1 MGRYLPDGAI
11 EFLGRKDEQVKIRGH
26 RIEPGEI
33 DAILRQHP
41 DVNDVLT
48 LAREDTPGDKRLVA
62 YVVARS
68 PSASAADLRA
78 FLKRRIPNYMI
89 PAHMVLLQRLPFTTN
104 GKVDRAR
111 LPSPALEPGR
121 PTRHFPT
128 PGDLL
133 EYQLQQI
140 WEDVL
145 GVRPVSVTD
154 DFFELGGHS
163 LLAVRLLMAIEA
175 TTGRS
180 VPLASLFEGATVQRV
195 ARILR
200 EESAGTSVP
209 VTTFHKDGS
218 RPPFFF
224 LHGDYTGGGFYCGNL
239 ARCLGSD
246 QPFHAL
252 HAHGLDGRG
261 IPETIEAMAADHLAT
276 MLAIQ
281 PHGPYRIGGY
291 CNGGLIAFE
300 IARRLQAAGEQVALL
315 AVFDADARNAQFAI
329 RLMCWLLHRLAAVG
343 GLTSQEARACF
354 IRARRYTVA
363 LGQRVHRSRVRLG
376 RLCRRE
382 GDAWMKL
389 TTMIRNCFSGPKARS
404 THSFHEIYDRAV
416 AAYVPGVYSGRV
428 ILFRTNSDEGLPRDL
443 WWGLVAAGVEI
454 HDIPGDHATSITR
467 HIQILGEELRA
478 CLQNS

>member
-1 MGRYLPDGAI
+1 
-11 EFLGRKDEQVKIRGH
+11 
-26 RIEPGEI
+26 
-33 DAILRQHP
+33 
-41 DVNDVLT
+41 
-48 LAREDTPGDKRLVA
+48 
-62 YVVARS
+62 
-68 PSASAADLRA
+68 
-78 FLKRRIPNYMI
+78 
-89 PAHMVLLQRLPFTTN
+89 
-104 GKVDRAR
+104 
-111 LPSPALEPGR
+111 
-121 PTRHFPT
+121 
-128 PGDLL
+128 
-133 EYQLQQI
+133 
-140 WEDVL
+140 
-145 GVRPVSVTD
+145 
-154 DFFELGGHS
+154 
-163 LLAVRLLMAIEA
+163 
-175 TTGRS
+175 
-180 VPLASLFEGATVQRV
+180 
-195 ARILR
+195 
-200 EESAGTSVP
+200 
-209 VTTFHKDGS
+209 
-218 RPPFFF
+218 
-224 LHGDYTGGGFYCGNL
+224 
-239 ARCLGSD
+239 
-246 QPFHAL
+246 
-252 HAHGLDGRG
+252 
-261 IPETIEAMAADHLAT
+261 MAADHLAT

-329 RLMCWLLHRLAAVG
+329 RLMCWLLHRLAAVR

-354 IRARRYTVA
+354 IRARRYTVS
-363 LGQRVHRSRVRLG
+363 LGQRIQRSRVRLG

-428 ILFRTNSDEGLPRDL
+428 ILFRSNSDEGLPRDL